1 MKVSLKINS
10 ENIINNTL
18 NIEFKN
24 LNPKSPYELLI
35 SPDSRRLNFLLLNF
49 NFTKENI

>member
-1 MKVSLKINS
+1 MIND
-10 ENIINNTL
+10 IL

-35 SPDSRRLNFLLLNF
+35 GPDSRRLNFLLLNF
-49 NFTKENI
+49 NFIKENI